1 MIIKILAIAD
11 LLAIIAL
18 LGSSLL
24 PQNIIILM
32 GLYLIIKGLVFTL
45 LFGNLF
51 PSSFDILSGFYIVFV
66 AFSISHWII
75 TTLIILFL
83 GQKAFFSL
91 V

>member
-11 LLAIIAL
+11 ILAIIAL

-45 LFGNLF
+45 LYRNII
-51 PSSFDILSGFYIVFV
+51 SFLDSVCGFYLILA
-66 AFSISHWII
+66 AFSFAHWIP
-75 TTLIILFL
+75 TTIVLIYL